1 MSGLSAGLFIWP
13 PLTRFLIDRYGWR
26 GALLIHGSI
35 QLNGIVLTALIRQR
49 PPVPQFIV
57 TINEFEEVNM
67 ENDAVHDKNDVAK
80 QQKIPKKKNAGVR
93 CFRALFKSVILFPYF
108 VLFILA
114 IAMVQMGNVM
124 PYTLT
129 PARAASLGIDKD
141 RGALLVSIAAGVSG
155 ICRVLCGY
163 LGDRPWMN
171 RLLLC
176 VVAGLIGGALTAFTA
191 SLNTFV
197 SLAITFGLIGIPS
210 GEWVRGWVSA

>member
-1 MSGLSAGLFIWP
+1 MSGMSAGLFIWP

-49 PPVPQFIV
+49 PPVPKFIV

-67 ENDAVHDKNDVAK
+67 ENEAVHDKNDVVK

-129 PARAASLGIDKD
+129 PARAASLGMIKIE
-141 RGALLVSIAAGVSG
+141 GPFSF
-155 ICRVLCGY
+155 
-163 LGDRPWMN
+163 P
-171 RLLLC
+171 
-176 VVAGLIGGALTAFTA
+176 
-191 SLNTFV
+191 
-197 SLAITFGLIGIPS
+197 
-210 GEWVRGWVSA
+210 